1 MKKDKLSLHY
11 QDKLEDQYDCID
23 RFVINGYIPKL
34 QIPGGFR
41 NWYRDFN
48 GDDKDLT
55 QSRLIKFAGRFSRRI
70 YAFAQ
75 KKGIPII
82 ECKAEQRKHEIA
94 NEHLPK
100 DKNSNGL
107 FLILK
112 SRASAFIWEIETSKS
127 GSINIKRKQSFVNHY
142 FFHIMDEKWG
152 HVTIRMCSHPP
163 FNCMIILNGHEFTER
178 RLVKKNIL
186 FEKTDNCFT
195 AYDDGETLTQVAD
208 TCSIGQ
214 LEGVCNRWI
223 SGCLWFGVDY
233 NDQQRTDLRYKYS
246 IYQVEYSRNLLFK
259 RGSELDQVYQSVID
273 QTRRNLNVERI
284 KTMFGKKSRPHYSKS
299 GNSALQVRIEIPDY
313 NLTVFKIHF
322 GALTLKL
329 YDKGER
335 TLRAEVVVHNTKDL
349 KCKRGLEHFD
359 TICKKLKT
367 IMQSFLDN
375 LLYAHVA
382 TIASEELQQMVNC
395 QKAGKQKISGIN
407 PFKKM
412 DIWVMHAVM
421 AVCFKPFG
429 FSTGDVVQKI
439 KKMYGVNLKS
449 TQVAYVLRKLKAK
462 KVILSQEGK
471 RKYLASPNGLQKIL
485 SMIVITEQQLPK
497 VLAQSNNNDV
507 LNEPTLKKNYRDA
520 YFQLKNS
527 IKDFIKQSPIKIA
540 A

>member
-1 MKKDKLSLHY
+1 MKKDDLSLHY
-11 QDKLEDQYDCID
+11 QENLEDQYDCID
-23 RFVINGYIPKL
+23 RIVVNGYIGKL

-70 YAFAQ
+70 YAFAE

-82 ECKAEQRKHEIA
+82 ECKTEERKHLIA
-94 NEHLPK
+94 NEYLPK
-100 DKNSNGL
+100 DINNCGL
-107 FLILK
+107 FLVLK
-112 SRASAFIWEIETSKS
+112 GRASAYIWEIATSKT
-127 GSINIKRKQSFVNHY
+127 GSINIQRKLSFVNHY
-142 FFHIMDEKWG
+142 YFHIMDKHWG

-178 RLVKKNIL
+178 KLIKKNIL

-195 AYDDGETLTQVAD
+195 AYDNGTMLTQVAD

-223 SGCLWFGVDY
+223 SGCLWFGIDY
-233 NDQQRTDLRYKYS
+233 DAQQRTDLKFKYS

-259 RGSELDQVYQSVID
+259 LGAELDQVYQSIID

-284 KTMFGKKSRPHYSKS
+284 KTMFGKKYRPHYRKS
-299 GNSALQVRIEIPDY
+299 GNSALRVSIEIPDY

-349 KCKRGLEHFD
+349 KCKRGLEHFGI
-359 TICKKLKT
+359 ICEKLKS
-367 IMQSFLDN
+367 IMQSFLNN
-375 LLYAHVA
+375 LLHAHVSMISA
-382 TIASEELQQMVNC
+382 DELQKLVSY
-395 QKAGKQKISGIN
+395 QKMGKQKVSGIN
-407 PFKKM
+407 PFKKI
-412 DIWVMHAVM
+412 DVCVIHAIM

-429 FSTGDVVQKI
+429 FSTSNVIQKLI
-439 KKMYGVNLKS
+439 KMYGLKLKP
-449 TQVAYVLRKLKAK
+449 TQVAYVLKKLKAK
-462 KVILSQEGK
+462 SIILTHKGK
-471 RKYLASPNGLQKIL
+471 RKYHISPNGLQIIL
-485 SMIVITEQQLPK
+485 GIIVITEQQLPK
-497 VLAQSNNNDV
+497 TLACGSNYDD
-507 LNEPTLKKNYRDA
+507 LKHESSKEKYRDA
-520 YFQLKNS
+520 YFQLKGA
-527 IKDFIKQSPIKIA
+527 IREFVKQSPVKIA

>member
-11 QDKLEDQYDCID
+11 QEKLEDQYDCID
-23 RFVINGYIPKL
+23 RIVVNGYIPKL
-34 QIPGGFR
+34 QVPGGFR
-41 NWYRDFN
+41 NWYRDLN

-55 QSRLIKFAGRFSRRI
+55 QNRLIKFAGRFSRRI
-70 YAFAQ
+70 YAFAE
-75 KKGIPII
+75 KKSIPII
-82 ECKAEQRKHEIA
+82 ECKTEQRKHEIA
-94 NEHLPK
+94 NEYLPK
-100 DKNSNGL
+100 DKESKGL

-112 SRASAFIWEIETSKS
+112 SRASAYIWEIEEFKS
-127 GSINIKRKQSFVNHY
+127 GSINIKKKLGFVNHY
-142 FFHIMDEKWG
+142 YFHIMDEKWG
-152 HVTIRMCSHPP
+152 HITIRMCSHPP
-163 FNCMIILNGHEFTER
+163 FNNMIILNGHEFVER
-178 RLVKKNIL
+178 KLTKKGVS

-195 AYDDGETLTQVAD
+195 TYNDGVALTQVAD

-214 LEGVCNRWI
+214 LEALCNRWI
-223 SGCLWFGVDY
+223 YSCLWFGIDY
-233 NDQQRTDLRYKYS
+233 DAQQKTGLKYQYS

-259 RGSELDQVYQSVID
+259 RGSELDQTYQSIID

-284 KTMFGKKSRPHYSKS
+284 KTMFGKRNRPHYSKS
-299 GNSALQVRIEIPDY
+299 GNSALRVHIEIPDY

-329 YDKGER
+329 YDKGEC

-349 KCKRGLEHFD
+349 KCKRGLEHFG
-359 TICKKLKT
+359 TICKKLKN

-382 TIASEELQQMVNC
+382 TIATGELQQMVNC
-395 QKAGKQKISGIN
+395 QKTGKQKISGIN

-439 KKMYGVNLKS
+439 KKMYGLNLKP

-462 KVILSQEGK
+462 KIILLQEGK

-485 SMIVITEQQLPK
+485 SVIVITEQQLPG
-497 VLAQSNNNDV
+497 VLAQSNNKDISK
-507 LNEPTLKKNYRDA
+507 ETTLKENYRDA
-520 YFQLKNS
+520 YFQLKHS